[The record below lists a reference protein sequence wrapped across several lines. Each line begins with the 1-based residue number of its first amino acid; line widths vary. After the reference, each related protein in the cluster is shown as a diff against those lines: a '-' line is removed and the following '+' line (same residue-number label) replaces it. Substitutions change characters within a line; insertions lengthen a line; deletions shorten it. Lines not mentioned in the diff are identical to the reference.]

1 MIESN
6 FENLIKGYRQVAMTP
21 EEKREVFKQSMLV
34 IEKIEAVS
42 LVHSDKKA
50 SKFGSYSSE
59 NGSLVEKTENG
70 RFTFGLSFSQN
81 LFTYIKRRQF
91 VPALVAS
98 FLLLFT
104 GGASLLAEQALPG
117 DSLYSVK
124 LNVNESIRDLT
135 AVTDEAKAKL
145 AVEITEKRLQ
155 EAAVLSAQGNLS
167 EENKQILQDQF
178 IKRAEQIRNR
188 VASLVSKNNLN
199 AAQEVVVDFESAL
212 TTHELI
218 LESLSLAHNP
228 DGSLAV
234 SDTVSSTA
242 TVAMSDNPDGTQ
254 LAIAIDA
261 KKFVAKPEVA
271 SLLVTLKN
279 ELDMTKN
286 SRIDI
291 QEKVMASIAASSSIN
306 LAGSAQPAQQVYD
319 SNIKELRFTII
330 DIQTELKAYEY
341 ASTTIELVNKRLDNA
356 SSSIIQINNHIKA
369 GQFGD
374 ATAQS
379 RSTLRNL
386 AEIQVILKVEKNSKD
401 SLDGKVDIASLLNS
415 GTTGEP
421 VATGNSSSTDP
432 TIGGTDTASS
442 TDASRDTIVQ

>member
-1 MIESN
+1 MNESN
-6 FENLIKGYRQVAMTP
+6 FENLIKAYRKVSMTP

-42 LVHSDKKA
+42 LVHSDKKGNKE
-50 SKFGSYSSE
+50 KFYSSE
-59 NGSLVEKTENG
+59 NGSLVEKTETG
-70 RFTFGLSFSQN
+70 RFTFGFSFSQN

-218 LESLSLAHNP
+218 LESLSLAHNS

-234 SDTVSSTA
+234 DNTASSTA
-242 TVAMSDNPDGTQ
+242 TVAMSDNPAGAQ

-261 KKFVAKPEVA
+261 KKIAPKPEVA
-271 SLLVTLKN
+271 SLLLTLKN
-279 ELDMTKN
+279 ELDLTKT

-291 QEKVMASIAASSSIN
+291 QEKVMASLAASSSIN
-306 LAGSAQPAQQVYD
+306 LAGSAQPAQQVFD
-319 SNIKELRFTII
+319 SNIKELKFTII
-330 DIQTELKAYEY
+330 DIQTELKTHPY
-341 ASTTIELVNKRLDNA
+341 ATTTIDLVNKRLDNA
-356 SSSIIQINNHIKA
+356 SSSILQINNFIKT
-369 GQFGD
+369 GQFSE

-415 GTTGEP
+415 GTTEAAIVISTSTASTTDP
-421 VATGNSSSTDP
+421 TATSTSSSTA
-432 TIGGTDTASS
+432 TT
-442 TDASRDTIVQ
+442 RDTIAQ